1 MPIDALYLRL
11 NGHSAI
17 CYLQQALMQTMN
29 TLLQRLAGACLLSL
43 IAALTSTVTAAPASD
58 REKKPAVSKISKATK
73 PPKAQTQK
81 KAGPE
86 KTALRSKHKVRAPHA
101 EDQEPEFT
109 NFGQWKAVNEFI
121 TQMSE
126 EHGFDR
132 AELNAQFAK
141 TQYLDKVVKLI
152 NPPPAGKAK
161 NWTAYRERFVE
172 PKRIQAGLE
181 FWRRHETELSRAQA
195 EFGVPPEIIVG
206 ILGVETIY
214 GRQPGNIRVMDALTT
229 LAFAYPD
236 TPNRQTRMEYFRGEL
251 KQAMLYAR
259 ESNIDPFSLSGSFA
273 GAIGLPQFMPGSIRR
288 FAVDFDGD
296 GKIDLRNSPADAIGS
311 VASFLSQHGWT
322 ANLPLVYPVRP
333 EAASETIWKPLIG
346 IALAATHSVD
356 EMVQSGVV
364 VPDDVPR
371 TLMVGLVDLQDG
383 ERPTRYWIGS
393 DNFFA
398 ITKYNRS
405 YFYAMAVIELGN
417 AIRQQHR
424 S

>member
-1 MPIDALYLRL
+1 
-11 NGHSAI
+11 
-17 CYLQQALMQTMN
+17 MQSMKKTP
-29 TLLQRLAGACLLSL
+29 LILSCALSL
-43 IAALTSTVTAAPASD
+43 PLTMMLPPVAATTTQQPERLPKHAHHGHKGQKPPRERKQTAEPKNISLSAKKKASPQ
-58 REKKPAVSKISKATK
+58 KPA
-73 PPKAQTQK
+73 
-81 KAGPE
+81 E
-86 KTALRSKHKVRAPHA
+86 
-101 EDQEPEFT
+101 QEAEFT
-109 NFGQWKAVNEFI
+109 NFGQWKAVAEFVD
-121 TQMSE
+121 QMSS

-141 TQYLDKVVKLI
+141 IHYLDKVVKLI

-172 PKRIQAGLE
+172 PKRIQAGLD
-181 FWRRHETELSRAQA
+181 FWKQHETELNRAQA

-236 TPNRQTRMEYFRGEL
+236 TPNRQARMEYFRGEL

-288 FAVDFDGD
+288 FAIDFDGD
-296 GKIDLRNSPADAIGS
+296 GRIDLRNSPADAIGS
-311 VASFLSQHGWT
+311 VASFLAQHGWT
-322 ANLPLVYPVRP
+322 TNLPLVYPAKP
-333 EAASETIWKPLIG
+333 DLANEASWKPLIG

-356 EMVQSGVV
+356 EMSRAGVA
-364 VPDDVPR
+364 VPEDTPK

-383 ERPTRYWIGS
+383 ERPTRYWVGS

-417 AIRQQHR
+417 AIRQQRR